1 MKKKL
6 VLLFI
11 LMIVVFIPV
20 SVKAENKIYFETAEA
35 NIELNSTKKINILVD
50 SDEDFTKVNFNLITT
65 SYNVGFYSVELN
77 EAFVR
82 NASSATGSNYE
93 LESKTPQ
100 KSGTIIGSV
109 TLIAKESAY
118 LNEQGYIRLTKASI
132 TTNGLV
138 DLPSTQLKFTVSNKK
153 SNNNYLSSL
162 SSDIVNI
169 DFDKEVLD
177 YSVLVKSDVDKLDLV
192 GVPEDSKAVVT
203 ILDQSLKSDKTK
215 IKVTV
220 KAEDGSERTYTVTV
234 NKKNDKN
241 VTVKATKKS
250 TDSFEKS
257 NKLKWGIIFF
267 VLVIIVII
275 DVLYIKKKH

>member
-6 VLLFI
+6 ILLFI
-11 LMIVVFIPV
+11 LMAVIFIPV
-20 SVKAENKIYFETAEA
+20 SIKAENKIYFETDEV

-65 SYNVGFYSVELN
+65 SYNVGFYSVEFN

-82 NASSATGSNYE
+82 NASSAAGSNYE

-109 TLIAKESAY
+109 TLIAKDSAY

-132 TTNGLV
+132 TTNGLI
-138 DLPSTQLKFTVSNKK
+138 DLPSTQLKFMVSNKK
-153 SNNNYLSSL
+153 SSNNYLSSL

-177 YSVLVKSDVDKLDLV
+177 YSVVVKSNVNKLDLV
-192 GVPEDSKAVVT
+192 GVPEDPKATVT
-203 ILDQSLKSDKTK
+203 ILDQSLKSNKTK
-215 IKVTV
+215 IKVMV
-220 KAEDGSERTYTVTV
+220 KAEDGNERIYTVTV
-234 NKKNDKN
+234 NKKNEKK
-241 VTVKATKKS
+241 VTATTTKKS
-250 TDSFEKS
+250 MDSFEKS
-257 NKLKWGIIFF
+257 SKLKWGIIFF
-267 VLVIIVII
+267 ALIIIVII
-275 DVLYIKKKH
+275 DVLYIKKKR

>member
-6 VLLFI
+6 ILLFI
-11 LMIVVFIPV
+11 LMAVIFIPV
-20 SVKAENKIYFETAEA
+20 SVKAENKIYFETDEV

-65 SYNVGFYSVELN
+65 SYNVGFYSVEFN

-82 NASSATGSNYE
+82 NASSAAGSNYE

-109 TLIAKESAY
+109 TLIAKDSAY

-132 TTNGLV
+132 TTNGLI
-138 DLPSTQLKFTVSNKK
+138 DLPSTQLKFMVSNKK
-153 SNNNYLSSL
+153 SSNNYLSSL

-177 YSVLVKSDVDKLDLV
+177 YSVVVKSNVNKLDLV
-192 GVPEDSKAVVT
+192 GVPEDSKATVT
-203 ILDQSLKSDKTK
+203 ILDQSLKSNKTK
-215 IKVTV
+215 IKVMV
-220 KAEDGSERTYTVTV
+220 KAEDGNERIYTVTV
-234 NKKNDKN
+234 NKKNEKK
-241 VTVKATKKS
+241 VTATTTKKS
-250 TDSFEKS
+250 MDSFEKS
-257 NKLKWGIIFF
+257 SKLKWGIIFF
-267 VLVIIVII
+267 ALIIIVII
-275 DVLYIKKKH
+275 DVLYIKKKR

>member
-6 VLLFI
+6 ILLFI
-11 LMIVVFIPV
+11 LMAVIFIPV
-20 SVKAENKIYFETAEA
+20 SIKAENKIYFETDEV

-65 SYNVGFYSVELN
+65 SYNVGFYSVEFN

-82 NASSATGSNYE
+82 NASSAAGSNYE

-109 TLIAKESAY
+109 TLIAKDSAY

-132 TTNGLV
+132 TTNGLI
-138 DLPSTQLKFTVSNKK
+138 DLPSTQLKFMVSNKK
-153 SNNNYLSSL
+153 SSNNYLSSL

-177 YSVLVKSDVDKLDLV
+177 YSVVVKSNVNKLDLV
-192 GVPEDSKAVVT
+192 GVPEDSKATVT
-203 ILDQSLKSDKTK
+203 ILDQSLKSNKTK
-215 IKVTV
+215 IKVMV
-220 KAEDGSERTYTVTV
+220 KAEDGNERIYTVTV
-234 NKKNDKN
+234 NKKNEKK
-241 VTVKATKKS
+241 VTATTTKKS
-250 TDSFEKS
+250 MDSFEKS
-257 NKLKWGIIFF
+257 SKLKWGIIFF
-267 VLVIIVII
+267 ALIIIVII
-275 DVLYIKKKH
+275 DVLYIKKKR

>member
-6 VLLFI
+6 ILLFI
-11 LMIVVFIPV
+11 LMAVIFVPV
-20 SVKAENKIYFETAEA
+20 SVKAENKIYFETDEV

-65 SYNVGFYSVELN
+65 SYNVGFYSVEFN

-82 NASSATGSNYE
+82 NTSSATGSNYE

-109 TLIAKESAY
+109 TLIAKDSAY

-132 TTNGLV
+132 TTNGLI
-138 DLPSTQLKFTVSNKK
+138 DLPSTQLKFMVSNKK
-153 SNNNYLSSL
+153 SSNNYLSSL

-177 YSVLVKSDVDKLDLV
+177 YSVVVKSNVNKLDLV
-192 GVPEDSKAVVT
+192 GVPEDPKATVT
-203 ILDQSLKSDKTK
+203 ILDQSLKSNKTK
-215 IKVTV
+215 IKVMV
-220 KAEDGSERTYTVTV
+220 KAEDGNERIYTVTV
-234 NKKNDKN
+234 NKKNEKK
-241 VTVKATKKS
+241 VTATTTKKS
-250 TDSFEKS
+250 MDSFEKS
-257 NKLKWGIIFF
+257 SKLKWGIIFF
-267 VLVIIVII
+267 ALIIIVII
-275 DVLYIKKKH
+275 DVLYIKKKR

>member
-6 VLLFI
+6 ILLFI
-11 LMIVVFIPV
+11 LIAVIFIPV
-20 SVKAENKIYFETAEA
+20 SVKAENKIYFETDEA
-35 NIELNSTKKINILVD
+35 NIALNSTKKINILVD

-65 SYNVGFYSVELN
+65 SNNVGFYSVEFN

-100 KSGTIIGSV
+100 KSGTVIGSV
-109 TLIAKESAY
+109 TLIAKDSAY

-132 TTNGLV
+132 ITNSLI
-138 DLPSTQLKFTVSNKK
+138 DLQSAQLKFTVSNKK
-153 SNNNYLSSL
+153 SSNNYLSSL

-177 YSVLVKSDVDKLDLV
+177 YNVVVESNVDKLDLV
-192 GVPEDSKAVVT
+192 AIPEDSSAIVT
-203 ILDQSLKSDKTK
+203 ISDQNLKSSKTK

-220 KAEDGSERTYTVTV
+220 KAEDGNERIYTVTV
-234 NKKNDKN
+234 NKKTDKK
-241 VTVKATKKS
+241 VTTKATKTS
-250 TDSFEKS
+250 ADSFEKS
-257 NKLKWGIIFF
+257 SRLKWGMISFI
-267 VLVIIVII
+267 LVIVVIL
-275 DVLYIKKKH
+275 DVLYIKKKR

>member
-6 VLLFI
+6 ILLFI
-11 LMIVVFIPV
+11 LMAVIFVPV
-20 SVKAENKIYFETAEA
+20 SVKAENKIYFETDEV
-35 NIELNSTKKINILVD
+35 NIGLNSTKKINILVD

-65 SYNVGFYSVELN
+65 SYNVGFYSVEFN

-109 TLIAKESAY
+109 TLIAKDSAY

-132 TTNGLV
+132 TTNGLI
-138 DLPSTQLKFTVSNKK
+138 DLPSTQLKFMVSNKK
-153 SNNNYLSSL
+153 SSNNYLSSL

-177 YSVLVKSDVDKLDLV
+177 YSVVVKSNVNKLDLV
-192 GVPEDSKAVVT
+192 GVPEDSKATVT
-203 ILDQSLKSDKTK
+203 ILDQSLKSNKTK
-215 IKVTV
+215 IKVMV
-220 KAEDGSERTYTVTV
+220 KAEDGNERIYTVTV
-234 NKKNDKN
+234 NKKNEKK
-241 VTVKATKKS
+241 VTATTTKKS
-250 TDSFEKS
+250 MDSFEKS
-257 NKLKWGIIFF
+257 SKLK
-267 VLVIIVII
+267 
-275 DVLYIKKKH
+275 

>member
-6 VLLFI
+6 ILLFI
-11 LMIVVFIPV
+11 LMAVIFIPV
-20 SVKAENKIYFETAEA
+20 SVKAENKIYFETDEV

-65 SYNVGFYSVELN
+65 SYNVGFYSVEFN

-109 TLIAKESAY
+109 TLIAKDSAY

-132 TTNGLV
+132 TTNGLI
-138 DLPSTQLKFTVSNKK
+138 DLPSTQLKFMVSNKK
-153 SNNNYLSSL
+153 SSNNYLSSL

-177 YSVLVKSDVDKLDLV
+177 YSVVVKSNVNKLDLV
-192 GVPEDSKAVVT
+192 GVPEDPKAIVT
-203 ILDQSLKSDKTK
+203 ILDQSLKSNKTK
-215 IKVTV
+215 IKVMV
-220 KAEDGSERTYTVTV
+220 KAEDGNERIYTVTV
-234 NKKNDKN
+234 NKKNEKK
-241 VTVKATKKS
+241 VTATTTKKS
-250 TDSFEKS
+250 MDSFEKS
-257 NKLKWGIIFF
+257 SKLKWGIIFF
-267 VLVIIVII
+267 ALIIIVII
-275 DVLYIKKKH
+275 DVLYIKKKR

>member
-6 VLLFI
+6 ILLFI
-11 LMIVVFIPV
+11 LMAVIFIPV
-20 SVKAENKIYFETAEA
+20 SVKAENKIYFETDEV

-65 SYNVGFYSVELN
+65 SYNVGFYSVEFN

-109 TLIAKESAY
+109 TLIAKDSAY
-118 LNEQGYIRLTKASI
+118 LNEQGYIRLNKASI
-132 TTNGLV
+132 TTNGLI
-138 DLPSTQLKFTVSNKK
+138 DLPSTQLKFMVSNKK
-153 SNNNYLSSL
+153 SSNNYLSSL

-177 YSVLVKSDVDKLDLV
+177 YSVVVKSNVNKLDLV
-192 GVPEDSKAVVT
+192 GVPEDSKATVT
-203 ILDQSLKSDKTK
+203 ILDQSLKSNKTK
-215 IKVTV
+215 IKVMV
-220 KAEDGSERTYTVTV
+220 KAEDGNERIYTVTV
-234 NKKNDKN
+234 NKKNEKK
-241 VTVKATKKS
+241 VTATTTKKS

-257 NKLKWGIIFF
+257 SKLKWGIISFA
-267 VLVIIVII
+267 LIIIVII
-275 DVLYIKKKH
+275 DVLYIKKKR